1 MKEIELQRSM
11 MPRHFEL
18 QIKDSNNLSIANLTI
33 TTPPAVV
40 VKSNASSKQESNTSH
55 PQKIE

>member
-40 VKSNASSKQESNTSH
+40 VKSNAASKQESNTSH

>member
-33 TTPPAVV
+33 DTPPAVV
-40 VKSNASSKQESNTSH
+40 VKINASSKQESNTLH
-55 PQKIE
+55 PHKIE

>member
-1 MKEIELQRSM
+1 

-40 VKSNASSKQESNTSH
+40 VKSNAASKQESNTSH